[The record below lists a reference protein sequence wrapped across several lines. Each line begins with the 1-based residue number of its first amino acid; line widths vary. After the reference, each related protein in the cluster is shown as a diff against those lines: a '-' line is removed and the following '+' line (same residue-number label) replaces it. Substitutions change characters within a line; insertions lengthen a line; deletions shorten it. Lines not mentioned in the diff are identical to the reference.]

1 MVAWRLDGHHSERR
15 VRLAGV
21 HRFSATTE
29 SEALVAAPREDIWAA
44 ITDPAVLPKLTP
56 LLRRIEAD
64 GDLWRWDLSRIN
76 VLGIVVDPSFTER
89 MSFVPNE
96 RIEYTH
102 EPPAGAHEWAGAE
115 GAYRL
120 TERDGGTHLAISI
133 TLSVELP
140 LARLAAPAVETVIR
154 TSMAV
159 TGSRF
164 ATNLDHHLGIRSG
177 GPPV

>member
-1 MVAWRLDGHHSERR
+1 
-15 VRLAGV
+15 VRLADV

-29 SEALVAAPREDIWAA
+29 SQALVAAPREDIWAA
-44 ITDPAVLPKLTP
+44 ITDPKVLPTLTP
-56 LLRRIEAD
+56 LLRHIDAD

-89 MSFVPNE
+89 MTFVPNE

-115 GAYRL
+115 GWYRL
-120 TERDGGTHLAISI
+120 TERAAGTHLAISI

-140 LARLAAPAVETVIR
+140 LARLTAPAVETVIR

-164 ATNLDHHLGIRSG
+164 ATNLDRHLGVRSA

>member
-1 MVAWRLDGHHSERR
+1 MARRLDGHHRSRR
-15 VRLAGV
+15 VTLTGV
-21 HRFSATTE
+21 HRFSATTV
-29 SEALVAAPREDIWAA
+29 SEAVVAAPREDIWAA
-44 ITDPAVLPKLTP
+44 ITDPTVLPKLTP
-56 LLRRIEAD
+56 LLRHIEAD

-102 EPPAGAHEWAGAE
+102 EPPAGAHEWASAE
-115 GAYRL
+115 GWYQLSDHAA
-120 TERDGGTHLAISI
+120 GTHLAISI

-164 ATNLDHHLGIRSG
+164 ASNLDQHLGIRSG
-177 GPPV
+177 TPPV

>member
-1 MVAWRLDGHHSERR
+1 M
-15 VRLAGV
+15 RLADV

-29 SEALVAAPREDIWAA
+29 SQALVAAPREDIWAA
-44 ITDPAVLPKLTP
+44 ITDPTVLPKLTP
-56 LLRRIEAD
+56 LLRHIEAD

-89 MSFVPNE
+89 MTFVPNE

-102 EPPAGAHEWAGAE
+102 EPPAGAHEWASAE
-115 GAYRL
+115 GWYQL
-120 TERDGGTHLAISI
+120 TDRASGTHLDIEI
-133 TLSVELP
+133 TLSV
-140 LARLAAPAVETVIR
+140 AAPAVERVIR

-164 ATNLDHHLGIRSG
+164 GANLDRHLGIRSA